1 MGGTWWLEDVLLL
14 MSMLELCPLVL
25 FLHFEHVLEPPA
37 RRHQVGRLFIAAVI
51 NNFRLCPVNFPDPR
65 RLKRHIKSG

>member
-1 MGGTWWLEDVLLL
+1 MFGEHDRLYSITLLLCVWVACRSWVHMGGTWWLEDVLLL

-37 RRHQVGRLFIAAVI
+37 RRHQVGGFL
-51 NNFRLCPVNFPDPR
+51 
-65 RLKRHIKSG
+65 